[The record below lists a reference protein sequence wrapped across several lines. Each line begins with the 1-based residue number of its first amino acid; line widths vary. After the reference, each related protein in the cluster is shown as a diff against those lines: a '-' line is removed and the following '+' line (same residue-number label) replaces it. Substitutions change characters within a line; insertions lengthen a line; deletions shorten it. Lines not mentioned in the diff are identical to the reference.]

1 MKMRRR
7 FPERF
12 KWRMNDRLPGQT
24 LKRKKWIVAL
34 IVWTAVFDW
43 FFILFGIDVI
53 LPYVLGM
60 APPYLPKKYAQVYTH
75 ISTLEG
81 YISEHNPVLA
91 FSPDSK
97 TLATSGHREVRLW
110 DVETGEHLLTLE
122 TNMNQVMALAFHSD
136 GKTVVGVSAQTSS
149 RGGYQFMVWNIS
161 SPNLKPAG
169 PAQPISRGETR
180 ISQSDEDTLPR
191 QANTSQD
198 TVAVFSQDRT
208 NFISLGHSGSVW
220 EYDLVHDRLVHQQ
233 VIGLKPLKRMQF
245 ATFHFATRPS
255 DRISTRW
262 NSEKPSST
270 SSPTPIPTPIVLN
283 RQGTRSL
290 SFLTAPAHQVRG
302 LTFSPDGKMLASG
315 GYRSELRLWDI
326 AFGEIRLWDI
336 DSSRQIALMPVPY
349 GSVKTLAFS
358 PDRKTLASGNSRG
371 MILIWD
377 LASSGLV
384 SIITESGSDIAAL
397 AFAPDSITLAS
408 VNSYGTVRLWDIT
421 GRTKR

>member
-1 MKMRRR
+1 MKMRRL

-34 IVWTAVFDW
+34 IVWTVVFDW
-43 FFILFGIDVI
+43 FLILFGIEI
-53 LPYVLGM
+53 LLSYVLRI
-60 APPYLPKKYAQVYTH
+60 APPYLPEKYAQVYTH

-81 YISEHNPVLA
+81 YISAHNPVLA

-97 TLATSGHREVRLW
+97 TLATNGRREARLW

-122 TNMNQVMALAFHSD
+122 TNLNQVMALAFHSD
-136 GKTVVGVSAQTSS
+136 GKIVVGVSAERSS

-161 SPNLKPAG
+161 SANLKPAG
-169 PAQPISRGETR
+169 PTQPTSRGKTR
-180 ISQSDEDTLPR
+180 ISQSDEDTLPP
-191 QANTSQD
+191 QVNTPQD

-208 NFISLGHSGSVW
+208 NVISLGYSSSVW

-233 VIGLKPLKRMQF
+233 VVGLKPLKRMEF
-245 ATFHFATRPS
+245 ATFHFATRLS
-255 DRISTRW
+255 DQISTSW
-262 NSEKPSST
+262 NYEK
-270 SSPTPIPTPIVLN
+270 SSPRFSPHPIVLN

-290 SFLTAPAHQVRG
+290 SFLTAPTHQVRG